1 MTKYFL
7 GVCLCIFEETYIA
20 VFIQSK
26 HRMTID
32 AEPIR
37 TEIHTQAF
45 VIKIFYIKYNNLAII
60 YLFLMQPNNNI
71 IYIRTV
77 LHTCK

>member
-1 MTKYFL
+1 
-7 GVCLCIFEETYIA
+7 
-20 VFIQSK
+20 
-26 HRMTID
+26 MTIG

-37 TEIHTQAF
+37 TEIRTQAF

-60 YLFLMQPNNNI
+60 YLFLMRLNNNI

-77 LHTCK
+77 LHTCKYNSSLYNAKQIVSHGVRSIS